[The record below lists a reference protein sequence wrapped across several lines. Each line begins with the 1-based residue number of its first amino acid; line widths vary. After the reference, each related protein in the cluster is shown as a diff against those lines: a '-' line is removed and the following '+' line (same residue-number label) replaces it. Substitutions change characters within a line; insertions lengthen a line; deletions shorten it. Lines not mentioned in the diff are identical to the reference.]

1 MTSKLKFVRGLR
13 ESIAKG
19 LRGSEDSVG
28 LGPEEGQCRL
38 SGWRV
43 AKQPGLELS
52 RRGDEVRASS
62 QLADPPG
69 PGGFTVDWGGEGR
82 DKEP

>member
-1 MTSKLKFVRGLR
+1 MPRAFG
-13 ESIAKG
+13 AQ
-19 LRGSEDSVG
+19 DSVG
-28 LGPEEGQCRL
+28 LSPEEGQCRL

-43 AKQPGLELS
+43 AKQPELELG
-52 RRGDEVRASS
+52 RREDEVRASS

-69 PGGFTVDWGGEGR
+69 PGGFTVDRGGEGR